1 MYYPKEEKENNELFE
16 NINFQILKEKIN
28 EEEENNLS
36 PIFKKEFEK
45 IFCNENSNFQNEND
59 NDFTLIK
66 TTEANLI
73 FLEKEIDNINI
84 NRTDLKHVNIINQ
97 LNEIYES
104 KNSSLNEKI
113 KALKLQEKLM
123 DKLIFWINEKI
134 NDFS

>member
-104 KNSSLNEKI
+104 KNSSINEKI

>member
-16 NINFQILKEKIN
+16 NINFQKLKEKIN

-104 KNSSLNEKI
+104 KNSSINEKI

>member
-36 PIFKKEFEK
+36 QIFKKEFEK

-97 LNEIYES
+97 LNEIYEN

>member
-45 IFCNENSNFQNEND
+45 IFCNENSNFQNENE

>member
-73 FLEKEIDNINI
+73 YLEKEIDNINI

-104 KNSSLNEKI
+104 KNSSINEKI

>member
-1 MYYPKEEKENNELFE
+1 MYYPKEEKENNELLE

-73 FLEKEIDNINI
+73 YLEKEIDNINI

-104 KNSSLNEKI
+104 KNSSINEKI